1 MDVPLFWKGKV
12 MSNEGHEPQHEDQ
25 KERVDVLSTTS
36 GLPGL
41 AGYFETFLRR
51 FRSLSFSLCLSPII
65 VLGVLCM
72 GVSLVPGIYLYRLMD
87 SWTHAWPQF
96 LHIVALGCA
105 LAFAFLAYGLTIIFV
120 VPLVNFLMPFKVKPW
135 RGSWFSLQT
144 IPWYIHNALTYI
156 VRYTFLDFITPTPLN
171 VLFYRLMGM
180 KIGKGVI
187 INTSNISDPC
197 LITLED
203 YVTIGG
209 SATLF
214 AHYGQKG
221 YLIISKVHIKKGA
234 TIGLKASIMGD
245 VVIGENVNL
254 KAHSVVMPKSRI
266 DDNETV

>member
-1 MDVPLFWKGKV
+1 
-12 MSNEGHEPQHEDQ
+12 MSDKSNDLRDEDQ
-25 KERVDVLSTTS
+25 KKKVDVLSTTS

-41 AGYFETFLRR
+41 AGHFETFLRR
-51 FRSLSFSLCLSPII
+51 FRNLSFSLCLSPII
-65 VLGVLCM
+65 VLGGLC
-72 GVSLVPGIYLYRLMD
+72 IYLYRFVD
-87 SWTHAWPQF
+87 SWTQTWPQF
-96 LHIVALGCA
+96 LHIVALGCG

-135 RGSWFSLQT
+135 RGSWFSIQT

-197 LITLED
+197 LITLGD

-221 YLIISKVHIKKGA
+221 YLIISSVHIKKGA

-245 VVIGENVNL
+245 VIVGENATV

-266 DDNETV
+266 ADNETV

>member
-1 MDVPLFWKGKV
+1 
-12 MSNEGHEPQHEDQ
+12 MSDKGHEPQNEDQ
-25 KERVDVLSTTS
+25 KEKVDVLSTAS

-51 FRSLSFSLCLSPII
+51 FRNLSFSLCLSPII
-65 VLGVLCM
+65 VLG
-72 GVSLVPGIYLYRLMD
+72 YLYRFVD
-87 SWTHAWPQF
+87 GWTQTWPQF
-96 LHIVALGCA
+96 LHIVALGCG
-105 LAFAFLAYGLTIIFV
+105 LAFAFLAYGLTIIFL
-120 VPLVNFLMPFKVKPW
+120 VPLVNFLMPFKIKPW
-135 RGSWFSLQT
+135 RGSWFSIQT

-156 VRYTFLDFITPTPLN
+156 VRYTFLDFVTPTPLN
-171 VLFYRLMGM
+171 VLFYRMMGM
-180 KIGKGVI
+180 KVGKGVI

-197 LITLED
+197 LITLGD

-221 YLIISKVHIKKGA
+221 YLIISPVHIKKGA

-245 VVIGENVNL
+245 VVIGENASV

-266 DDNETV
+266 EDNETV

>member
-1 MDVPLFWKGKV
+1 
-12 MSNEGHEPQHEDQ
+12 MSDKGHEPQNEDQ
-25 KERVDVLSTTS
+25 KEKVDVLSTTS

-51 FRSLSFSLCLSPII
+51 FRSLSFSLCLSPIV
-65 VLGVLCM
+65 VLGGLCI
-72 GVSLVPGIYLYRLMD
+72 GVSLVPGIYLYRFID
-87 SWTHAWPQF
+87 GWTQTWPQF
-96 LHIVALGCA
+96 LHIVALGCG

-197 LITLED
+197 LITLGD

-245 VVIGENVNL
+245 VVIGENVNV

-266 DDNETV
+266 EDNETV

>member
-1 MDVPLFWKGKV
+1 
-12 MSNEGHEPQHEDQ
+12 MSDKEYEPQDEGQ
-25 KERVDVLSTTS
+25 KEKVDVLSTTS

-65 VLGVLCM
+65 VLGGLCI
-72 GVSLVPGIYLYRLMD
+72 GVSLVPGIYLYHLID
-87 SWTHAWPQF
+87 GLTQTWPQF
-96 LHIVALGCA
+96 FHVVALGCG

-120 VPLVNFLMPFKVKPW
+120 VPLVNFLMPFKVRPW

-197 LITLED
+197 LITLGD

-221 YLIISKVHIKKGA
+221 YLIIRPVRIKKGA

-245 VVIGENVNL
+245 VVIGENANI
-254 KAHSVVMPKSRI
+254 KAHSVVMPKSRVE
-266 DDNETV
+266 DNETV